1 MNKLKNIFHKKKEN
15 KKITYED
22 ITIDNLKAEIHRVKY
37 KNSFGRL
44 LRSTVYVLI
53 IIVAI
58 SSICATL
65 FMPVIEITDSSM
77 KPLLNDGDIVLTVKD
92 NKFKTGDIV
101 AFYHGNKILIK
112 RVIGVESD
120 FVNIDKDGIVYVN
133 GKELKENYVKEL
145 KKGNSDIKYPVQVSD
160 GSIFVLSDDRDV
172 LTDSRTLNVGQIK
185 TNDIIGKVIFKV
197 WPLKDIKKI

>member
-1 MNKLKNIFHKKKEN
+1 MNKLKNIFHKMKEI

-22 ITIDNLKAEIHRVKY
+22 ITIDNLNAEIHRVKY

-77 KPLLNDGDIVLTVKD
+77 KPLLNDGDIVLTVKE

-145 KKGNSDIKYPVQVSD
+145 KKGDSDIKYPVQVSD

-172 LTDSRTLNVGQIK
+172 LTDSRTINVGQIK
-185 TNDIIGKVIFKV
+185 TSDVIGKIILKV
-197 WPLKDIKKI
+197 WPLK

>member
-37 KNSFGRL
+37 KNSFSRL

-77 KPLLNDGDIVLTVKD
+77 KPLLNDGDIVLTVKE

-145 KKGNSDIKYPVQVSD
+145 KKGDSDIKYPVQVSD
-160 GSIFVLSDDRDV
+160 GSMFVLSDERDV
-172 LTDSRTLNVGQIK
+172 LTDSRTINVGQIK

-197 WPLKDIKKI
+197 WPLKEIKKI

>member
-22 ITIDNLKAEIHRVKY
+22 ITIDNLKTEIHRVKY

-145 KKGNSDIKYPVQVSD
+145 KKGDSDIKYPVQVSD

-172 LTDSRTLNVGQIK
+172 LTDSRTINVGQIK

-197 WPLKDIKKI
+197 WPLKKIKKI

>member
-77 KPLLNDGDIVLTVKD
+77 KPLLNDGDIVLTVKE

-145 KKGNSDIKYPVQVSD
+145 KKGDSDIKYPVQVSD

-185 TNDIIGKVIFKV
+185 TSDIIGKVIFRV
-197 WPLKDIKKI
+197 WPLKQIKKI

>member
-22 ITIDNLKAEIHRVKY
+22 ITIDNLKTEIHRVKY

-145 KKGNSDIKYPVQVSD
+145 KKGDSDIKYPVQVSD

>member
-77 KPLLNDGDIVLTVKD
+77 KPLLNDGDIVLTVKE

-145 KKGNSDIKYPVQVSD
+145 KKGDSDIKYPVQVSD

-172 LTDSRTLNVGQIK
+172 LTDSRTINVGQIK
-185 TNDIIGKVIFKV
+185 TSDIIGKVIFKV
-197 WPLKDIKKI
+197 WPLKEIKKI

>member
-37 KNSFGRL
+37 KNSFSRL

-112 RVIGVESD
+112 RVIGVEND

-145 KKGNSDIKYPVQVSD
+145 KKGDSDIKYPVQVSD
-160 GSIFVLSDDRDV
+160 GSIFVLSDERDV

-197 WPLKDIKKI
+197 WPLKEIKKI

>member
-77 KPLLNDGDIVLTVKD
+77 KPLLNDGDIVLTVKE

-145 KKGNSDIKYPVQVSD
+145 KKGDSDIKYPVQVSD

-172 LTDSRTLNVGQIK
+172 LTDSRTINVGQIK

-197 WPLKDIKKI
+197 WPLKEIKKI

>member
-37 KNSFGRL
+37 KNSFSRL

-145 KKGNSDIKYPVQVSD
+145 KKGDSDIKYPVQVSD

-172 LTDSRTLNVGQIK
+172 LTDSRTINVGQIK

-197 WPLKDIKKI
+197 WPLKEIKKI